1 MTINHHNHNVDWEA
15 LRALLPDWGRELG
28 FSGVGI
34 SDINL
39 GDHRDRLKDWL
50 ADEYH
55 GEMEYMARHGSMRWQ
70 PERLHPGTHSIIT
83 VRIDYLQKQPAP
95 EEVLAQGDKAYI
107 SRYALGRDYHKVIRN
122 KLKQLVKRI
131 KDHCE
136 NLGFHDFDSRVFTD
150 SAPILEKAL
159 AEKSGLGWIGK
170 HTLLINEKEGSWFF
184 LGEILTNLPLPQS
197 SARQTNRCGS
207 CTACIDIC
215 PTKAIVAP
223 YTLDA
228 RRCISYLTIEH
239 RGVIPLEFRKPM
251 GNRVFGC
258 DDCQLTCPWNR
269 YANQTT
275 EPDFEPRHGLGSADL
290 LHLFSWSEEEF
301 LKNTEGSA
309 IRRTG
314 YEGWLRNLAIGLGNI
329 ISKDSVSKESVSKD
343 SVSKDSDAG
352 KTVSRQD
359 VTDALE
365 SRKGYSTLVDH
376 HIEWAISQHQQAIS
390 SS

>member
-1 MTINHHNHNVDWEA
+1 MTLNHHQKVDWEE
-15 LRALLPDWGRELG
+15 LKGLLPGWGRELG
-28 FSGVGI
+28 FSGVGVA
-34 SDINL
+34 DINL
-39 GDHRDRLKDWL
+39 EDHRNRLQGWL

-70 PERLHPGTHSIIT
+70 PKLLHPGTHSIIT

-95 EEVLAQGDKAYI
+95 EEILAQADKAYI

-122 KLKQLVKRI
+122 KLKRLVKRI
-131 KDHCE
+131 SDHCE

-184 LGEILTNLPLPQS
+184 LGEILTNLPLTQS
-197 SARQTNRCGS
+197 PSAQTNRCGS

-215 PTKAIVAP
+215 PTKAIIAP

-239 RGVIPLEFRKPM
+239 RGVIPLELRKPM

-269 YANQTT
+269 YAKQSS
-275 EPDFEPRHGLGSADL
+275 EPDFEPRHGLDAADL
-290 LHLFSWSEEEF
+290 LNLFSWSEEEF

-329 ISKDSVSKESVSKD
+329 DFKASATGETASSGVV
-343 SVSKDSDAG
+343 VAALN
-352 KTVSRQD
+352 SRI
-359 VTDALE
+359 
-365 SRKGYSTLVDH
+365 GYSTLVDH
-376 HIEWAISQHQQAIS
+376 HIEWAISQHQRLIS

>member
-1 MTINHHNHNVDWEA
+1 MILHHYHKVDWEE
-15 LRALLPDWGRELG
+15 LKGLLPEWGRELG

-34 SDINL
+34 ADIDL
-39 GDHRDRLKDWL
+39 KDHGDRLKVWL
-50 ADEYH
+50 AKEYH
-55 GEMEYMARHGSMRWQ
+55 GEMKYMGRHGSMRWQ
-70 PERLHPGTHSIIT
+70 PELLHAGTHSIIT

-95 EEVLAQGDKAYI
+95 EEILAQADKAYI

-122 KLKQLVKRI
+122 RLKTLVKKIR
-131 KDHCE
+131 DHCE
-136 NLGFHDFDSRVFTD
+136 SRGFHHFDSRVFTD

-184 LGEILTNLPLPQS
+184 LGEILTNLPLTQS
-197 SARQTNRCGS
+197 PSTQTNRCGS

-215 PTKAIVAP
+215 PTNAIVAP

-239 RGVIPLEFRKPM
+239 RGTIPLELRKPM
-251 GNRVFGC
+251 GNRIFGC

-269 YANQTT
+269 YAKQTS
-275 EPDFEPRHGLGSADL
+275 EADFAPRHELDAADL
-290 LHLFSWSEEEF
+290 LNLFSWSEEEF
-301 LKNTEGSA
+301 LKKTEGSA

-329 ISKDSVSKESVSKD
+329 DFEARVTAETLSSESV
-343 SVSKDSDAG
+343 VA
-352 KTVSRQD
+352 
-359 VTDALE
+359 ALE
-365 SRKGYSTLVDH
+365 SRIGYSTLVDH
-376 HIEWAISQHQQAIS
+376 HIEWAVSQHQRFINPS
-390 SS
+390 